1 MVKKSLLAR
10 MKDIKNTRCV
20 GLILKHDDSG
30 KTRDVA
36 IHLCDY
42 LKQRFD
48 SIIACVRDKA
58 IVSDQTNIR
67 FVSAE
72 EFSRQCDLTF
82 SVGGDG
88 TLLRASHLCSEHDI
102 PIIGINLGR
111 LGFLVEISP
120 DNFREHL
127 DSILDGHYRLEERIM
142 LDVALHRNG
151 SIIESFTVCND
162 VAMHN
167 KNTVR
172 MLELNTHVDG
182 VFLNTIHGDGLI
194 ISTPTGSTAYALASG
209 GPLLEP
215 TMEALLV
222 VPICPHTL
230 SQRPLVIDS
239 KKVIEVTVTERYRDD
254 TVIAV
259 DGQITRSIE
268 SNSKIIIKRSPHKLK
283 LIQILQHDYF
293 TTLRNKLMW
302 STKP

>member
-1 MVKKSLLAR
+1 
-10 MKDIKNTRCV
+10 MKDIKNTQCV
-20 GLILKHDDSG
+20 GLILKHGDHD

-36 IHLCDY
+36 IHLSDY
-42 LKQRFD
+42 LSQRFA
-48 SIIACVRDKA
+48 SVVACEEDKA
-58 IVSDQTNIR
+58 IVADKTNIQ
-67 FVSAE
+67 FLPAQQFKKLCE
-72 EFSRQCDLTF
+72 LAF

-88 TLLRASHLCSEHDI
+88 TLLQASHLCSEHDI
-102 PIIGINLGR
+102 PIVGINLGR

-120 DNFREHL
+120 DNFRQHL
-127 DSILDGHYRLEERIM
+127 DTILDGNYRLEERIM
-142 LDVALHRNG
+142 LEVALHRNDT
-151 SIIESFTVCND
+151 ITEHLIACND

-215 TMEALLV
+215 TMEAVLL

-230 SQRPLVIDS
+230 SQRPLVVS
-239 KKVIEVTVTERYRDD
+239 SEKVIEVMVTERYHSD
-254 TVIAV
+254 AV
-259 DGQITRSIE
+259 VAIDGQITRSLE
-268 SNSKIIIKRSPHKLK
+268 SGTKIIIKRSPHKLK
-283 LIQILQHDYF
+283 LIQTLQHDYF

-302 STKP
+302 SAKP